1 MYTMN
6 MERGEDERLPFWG
19 KISFTWI
26 VLFLFW
32 IIISGTFG
40 WRSLLV
46 GGLITLGVSVVMH
59 NMLTEDIRYHIDKNL
74 ALRVGGILFFYVPRY
89 VVLMIFKLMKSNYTV
104 IKHVILKDID
114 PGIIKVKTD
123 LDSDTGM
130 TVLANSVSLNPGTLA
145 LDLDRGS
152 DGNFLYIHWIDFFT
166 VEGTRAGQESKNL
179 KDWILLEREKAREKI
194 KGGLEAS
201 LEKIFW

>member
-1 MYTMN
+1 MYIMS
-6 MERGEDERLPFWG
+6 MEIGEEERLPTWG
-19 KISFTWI
+19 KIIFTWV
-26 VLFLFW
+26 VLFIFW
-32 IIISGTFG
+32 IIISGTFE

-46 GGLITLGVSVVMH
+46 GGLITWGVSVVMH
-59 NMLTEDIRYHIDKNL
+59 NMLTDDIRYHMDKNL
-74 ALRVGGILFFYVPRY
+74 AVRVVSILFFYVPQY
-89 VVLMIFKLMKSNYTV
+89 VFLMIFKLMKSNYTV

-114 PGIIKVKTD
+114 PGIIKVNTD
-123 LDSDTGM
+123 LNSDTGM
-130 TVLANSVSLNPGTLA
+130 AVLANSVSLNPGTLA

-179 KDWILLEREKAREKI
+179 EEWILLEREKAREKI
-194 KGGLEAS
+194 KGGLESS